1 MTEPNDAPVPNETVR
16 KFQDAVSGCR
26 VALVHDWLTGMRGGE
41 KVLEAIGDLFPD
53 APIYSLIAYPGA
65 LSESLRRHPI
75 HTSFLQKMPRARSRY
90 RYYLPL
96 FPTAIESFDLTSYD
110 LIVST
115 SHCVA
120 KGAVPG
126 PDAIHLCYCHSPMR
140 YVWDQEKAYFPNPPR
155 SPWQPL
161 ALARSLSLSRL
172 RLWDVA
178 STPRVD
184 GFWANSS
191 FVARRIRRYYDRD
204 AEVLAPPV
212 DVDAFRR
219 GDDARDG
226 GHDEEAR
233 AGYALAVSAL
243 VPYKRL
249 DVAIRACEE
258 RGLELRIVGT
268 GPEEKTLRSLCR
280 RHAKLLGRVDGDEL
294 RRLYRGAELFLQP
307 GVEDFGIATV
317 EALAAGTPVVALGRG
332 GVRDIVDDGV
342 HGVLYDPP
350 VAATS
355 PEAALSEAIDKCLGI
370 RFNYLELEARA
381 DTFSTDRFRQRL
393 RSSIASH
400 LTRHT

>member
-1 MTEPNDAPVPNETVR
+1 
-16 KFQDAVSGCR
+16 
-26 VALVHDWLTGMRGGE
+26 
-41 KVLEAIGDLFPD
+41 
-53 APIYSLIAYPGA
+53 
-65 LSESLRRHPI
+65 
-75 HTSFLQKMPRARSRY
+75 
-90 RYYLPL
+90 
-96 FPTAIESFDLTSYD
+96 
-110 LIVST
+110 
-115 SHCVA
+115 
-120 KGAVPG
+120 
-126 PDAIHLCYCHSPMR
+126 
-140 YVWDQEKAYFPNPPR
+140 
-155 SPWQPL
+155 
-161 ALARSLSLSRL
+161 
-172 RLWDVA
+172 VA

-212 DVDAFRR
+212 DVDAFRDAGAEPQK
-219 GDDARDG
+219 GD
-226 GHDEEAR
+226 
-233 AGYALAVSAL
+233 YALAVSAL

-268 GPEEKTLRSLCR
+268 GPEERTLRSLCR

-294 RRLYRGAELFLQP
+294 RRLYRGAKLFLQP

-317 EALAAGTPVVALGRG
+317 EALAASTPVVALGRG

-355 PEAALSEAIDKCLGI
+355 PEAALSEAIDKCLAI

-381 DTFSTDRFRQRL
+381 GTFSTDRFRQRL

>member
-1 MTEPNDAPVPNETVR
+1 MPEKTVPGDTE
-16 KFQDAVSGCR
+16 FQQAVAGRR

-41 KVLEAIGDLFPD
+41 KVLEAIAELFPG
-53 APIYSLIAYPGA
+53 APIYSLIAYPD
-65 LSESLRRHPI
+65 SLTERLRSHPI
-75 HTSFLQKMPRARSRY
+75 HTSFIQKIPLARSRY

-96 FPTAIESFDLTSYD
+96 FPTAIESFDLTSFD

-126 PDAIHLCYCHSPMR
+126 PDAVHLCYCHSPMR
-140 YVWDQEKAYFPNPPR
+140 YVWDQEKAYFPR
-155 SPWQPL
+155 SRGPIG
-161 ALARSLSLSRL
+161 LARSVSLSRL

-212 DVDAFRR
+212 DVDGFRSGGEPEK
-219 GDDARDG
+219 GD
-226 GHDEEAR
+226 
-233 AGYALAVSAL
+233 YALAVSAL

-258 RGLELRIVGT
+258 RGLELRVVGN
-268 GPEEKTLRSLCR
+268 GPEEARLRALCG
-280 RHAKLLGRVDGDEL
+280 RHAKLLGHVDGDEL
-294 RRLYRGAELFLQP
+294 RRLFRGARLFLQP

-332 GVRDIVDDGV
+332 GVCDIVEDGV
-342 HGVLYDPP
+342 HGVLYDLP
-350 VAATS
+350 VGTDGADSADATTTAMS
-355 PEAALSEAIDKCLGI
+355 AALSAAIDKSLGI
-370 RFNYLELEARA
+370 RFNYLELGERA
-381 DTFSTDRFRQRL
+381 DTFSSDRFTDRL
-393 RSSIASH
+393 RSSIARH
-400 LTRHT
+400 LTRQ